1 MVSPLA
7 VAEVIELLVP
17 AVTTLGGLG
26 VAGYL
31 VHFFTKR
38 RTAEARYDDAIS
50 AVARLQAAR
59 HAGSIKVPGE
69 YVQAEGE
76 RLAEI
81 EQQLS
86 VESVQRFMDA
96 AYDARAALA
105 ALHAYSPDLRRF
117 WDKLEIPQQEQ
128 DEVTNLLME
137 RRRKPTKIH
146 RAPPAMDGELPA
158 SEAPKR
164 QS

>member
-7 VAEVIELLVP
+7 IAEVVELLVP
-17 AVTTLGGLG
+17 AMTTLGGVS

-31 VHFFTKR
+31 VHRFTQR

-59 HAGSIKVPGE
+59 HAGNVKVPGK

-76 RLAEI
+76 QLAQI

-86 VESVQRFMDA
+86 VETVRQFMDA
-96 AYDARAALA
+96 AADARAALA
-105 ALHAYSPDLRRF
+105 ALYAYSPDLRRF
-117 WDKLEIPQQEQ
+117 WDKLELPQHEL
-128 DEVTNLLME
+128 DEVTALLME
-137 RRRKPTKIH
+137 RRRKPTKVH
-146 RAPPAMDGELPA
+146 PAPPALSSSGG
-158 SEAPKR
+158 S
-164 QS
+164 